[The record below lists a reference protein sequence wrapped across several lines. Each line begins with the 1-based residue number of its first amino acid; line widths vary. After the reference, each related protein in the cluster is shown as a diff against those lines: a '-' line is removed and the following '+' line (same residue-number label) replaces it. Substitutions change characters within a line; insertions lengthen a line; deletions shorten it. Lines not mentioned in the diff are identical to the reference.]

1 MSHADYAS
9 EHQKLVD
16 DLKKD
21 GAKFKKN
28 GEFIQVS
35 YNSPFTMENR
45 VNEVWI
51 EMEEQNFYVCQD
63 FLIFLLPN

>member
-1 MSHADYAS
+1 MSHDDYAS
-9 EHQKLVD
+9 EHQKLLN

-51 EMEEQNFYVCQD
+51 EMEE
-63 FLIFLLPN
+63 